1 MSAARTLTQN
11 RVFTCA
17 RPNPAAALRLFCFP
31 YAGGNPSTFWS
42 WPERL
47 PWVEVCALQLPG
59 RGGRVTE
66 PPFASLDPLIRE
78 ATRGFAPYLDKP
90 FAFFGHSMGALI
102 SFELARRLRAEG
114 RRGPLKMFVSGCRAP
129 QMPNRAPL
137 TYNLPEPEFVKELKR
152 LKGTPPEVFES
163 QELMQLVL
171 PVLRA
176 DFGICQTYAY
186 QHEPPL
192 ACPIYAFGGLED

>member
-1 MSAARTLTQN
+1 
-11 RVFTCA
+11 
-17 RPNPAAALRLFCFP
+17 
-31 YAGGNPSTFWS
+31 
-42 WPERL
+42 
-47 PWVEVCALQLPG
+47 
-59 RGGRVTE
+59 VTE

-129 QMPNRAPL
+129 QMPNRDPL

-192 ACPIYAFGGLED
+192 ACPIYAFGGLEDDEVGLCGVEAWREQTASSFSMHMFEGDHFFLRTAGPPLLRILGEELHRLTAAVT